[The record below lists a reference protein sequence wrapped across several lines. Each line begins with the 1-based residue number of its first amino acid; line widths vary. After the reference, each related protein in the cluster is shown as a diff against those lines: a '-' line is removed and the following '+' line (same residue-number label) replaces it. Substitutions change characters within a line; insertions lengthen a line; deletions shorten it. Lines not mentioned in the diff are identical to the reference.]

1 MKAIVHALAAVLA
14 ALLAAFAA
22 GCESPIEDDLIE
34 AQGPEVAGLEE
45 GAFHRYGQQCFACH
59 GGYGPGPE
67 MAFAGTLFATPDDDI
82 PVQAATITIT
92 DATGDTRATV
102 SNCAG
107 NFYVLKESWDPVYP
121 LRAEIECIL
130 PTDDPDAVPERRRN
144 VMATRINRDGG
155 CNSCHQKGPANADSV
170 GQLYCMP
177 EQPDIEFRRVPGCQG
192 GPQY

>member
-1 MKAIVHALAAVLA
+1 MKAVAFAFSAVLVA
-14 ALLAAFAA
+14 VAA
-22 GCESPIEDDLIE
+22 GCESPVEDDLI
-34 AQGPEVAGLEE
+34 ASLGPEVDGLEE
-45 GAFHRYGQQCFACH
+45 GAFHRYGQPCFACH
-59 GGYGPGPE
+59 GGAGEGPD

-82 PVQAATITIT
+82 PVEAATITIT
-92 DATGDTRATV
+92 DATGDTRSTV

-130 PTDDPDAVPERRRN
+130 PSDDPDVAPERRRT

-155 CNSCHQKGPANADSV
+155 CASCHKIGPPNADSV

-177 EQPDIEFRRVPGCQG
+177 EQPDPEFRRVPGCQG